1 MQGAILYADAL
12 ERIIPDFRDD
22 APLERHVIEQRVW
35 VLSDDAYVGSTYR
48 SAAFDKPP
56 YNRYTIIRAQF
67 DKWFSQ
73 KVQEAGAL
81 LLCET
86 TVTGLVMDG
95 DRVAGVHTDRG
106 GTVYADLVILGDG
119 VNSLLANK
127 AGFHPELKP
136 RDVALAVKEI
146 HFLPEA
152 TIESRFNVQPDQGVV
167 IEMAGKITQGMVGT
181 GFLYTNRE
189 SLTIGVGCLLSDFK
203 ANGVPPYQMLEDM
216 KKHPAIAPLLEGGEM
231 KEYCAHLIPEGG
243 YKAVPQVYG
252 HGWLMV
258 GDAAMLVNSVHR
270 EGSQP
275 GHDLRPPGGGNGART
290 GRRRQGHDGAQSGR
304 LPRAPG
310 RQLRAQGPEEI
321 PAPAAGVRP
330 QPPVLHRLP
339 GPAQRRRPHPAHRR
353 RRRQENQGKTGAQKL
368 RHAPLAAGSGG
379 RCLQAVEGLRMI
391 KVEEKL
397 FQNRYRVDAG
407 RPHISI
413 IDASVCQ
420 HDCPTKQCTVCC
432 PAACYTREGDGR
444 VTLITD
450 GCLECGTCR
459 VICTD
464 HRNVAWEYPRGGYGI
479 LFKFG

>member
-1 MQGAILYADAL
+1 MSEKFDVIVVGAGPAGNAAAFTLARGGLKVLQIERGESPGSKNVQGAILYADAL

-22 APLERHVIEQRVW
+22 APLERHIIEQRIW

-95 DRVAGVHTDRG
+95 DRVAGVYTDRG

-146 HFLPEA
+146 HFLPEP

-270 EGSQP
+270 EGSN
-275 GHDLRPPGGGNGART
+275 LAMT
-290 GRRRQGHDGAQSGR
+290 SGR
-304 LPRAPG
+304 LAAETA
-310 RQLRAQGPEEI
+310 LELA
-321 PAPAAGVRP
+321 AAGKAMTARNLAAYRARLEDSF
-330 QPPVLHRLP
+330 VLKDLKKYQRLP
-339 GPAQRRRPHPAHRR
+339 QVFDRNHQFFTDYPDLLNGAAHTLLTVDGVDKKTKEKQVRKNFVTRRSPLGLVGDAF
-353 RRRQENQGKTGAQKL
+353 KL
-368 RHAPLAAGSGG
+368 WRAF
-379 RCLQAVEGLRMI
+379 E
-391 KVEEKL
+391 
-397 FQNRYRVDAG
+397 
-407 RPHISI
+407 
-413 IDASVCQ
+413 
-420 HDCPTKQCTVCC
+420 
-432 PAACYTREGDGR
+432 
-444 VTLITD
+444 
-450 GCLECGTCR
+450 
-459 VICTD
+459 
-464 HRNVAWEYPRGGYGI
+464 
-479 LFKFG
+479 